1 MHKKRINAQGYKFY
15 LVWRLQYLGFLHRH
29 THTHTYI
36 DTHVHVHSFFLMH
49 RFFVDRYALIFY
61 SKFAHALKTQFQK
74 EITVYPNMAD
84 KHIIPQNP

>member
-1 MHKKRINAQGYKFY
+1 MHK
-15 LVWRLQYLGFLHRH
+15 LQILFGVETTVPVCFTQTHTHRH
-29 THTHTYI
+29 THTHI